1 MNTMR
6 RLFLFLLFAQLIFS
20 VSFVP
25 AGAPDPTQASN
36 ALRVERTIDSILA
49 GLTIQEKIGQ
59 LVQYTGG
66 WNTGPSGRTIS
77 NEQRALIREGKTGSL
92 LNVFGS
98 SLTRELQHIAVNE
111 SRAKIPLLF
120 GLDVIH
126 GFRTTFP
133 IPLAEAA
140 TWNPQAVELS
150 TRIAAA
156 EASSAGIQWTFG
168 PMVDIARDPRWGRI
182 AEGSGEDPYLGSLFA
197 AASVRGF
204 QGRDLADPTSI
215 MACAKHYAAY
225 GGAEGG
231 RDYNT
236 VDISERTLRD
246 VYLPPFKAAVDAGAG
261 TLMASFNEIGGVP
274 SSGSRLLLT
283 TILREEWKFD
293 GFVVSDWGSIG
304 ELQAH
309 GFAVTPAEAA
319 ERAIN
324 AGLDMDMESGCYRD
338 HLQTLVD
345 QGKVSRAT
353 LDEAVRRILR
363 LKIRLGLFT
372 DPYRA
377 STPEREKATNRSKAN
392 IQAARRV
399 AREAIVLLRNER
411 GLLPL
416 RKDLKSIA
424 VIGPLADNR
433 KDPPGPWAGP
443 TDTAFV
449 VTLLE
454 GVRAAAPSVRIVF
467 ARGCGIDGTDTS
479 GIGAAA
485 SVARQADV
493 VLLAVGESEGMSGEA
508 SSRSSLEL
516 PGRQPELVRAVQAT
530 GTPVV
535 MILMNG
541 RPLALGWESAHVPAI
556 VETWFLGHETG
567 HAIADVLFGDFAPSG
582 RLPASFPRVTG
593 QVPIYYNHKNTGRPT
608 DDTTHYT
615 SRYLDLP
622 STPLYPFGFGL
633 TYTTFVCAD
642 LVVDTPKLQSSDT
655 LAVHVTVKNTGRR
668 PGEEVVQ
675 LYVRDLAGSVTRPV
689 KELKAFRRVHLEP
702 GQSVPVVLSVPVE
715 DLAFTGLDMK
725 RRVEPGG
732 FKVYVGPNAAE
743 GLEGEFE
750 VADK

>member
-1 MNTMR
+1 MQKS
-6 RLFLFLLFAQLIFS
+6 LLVLLLAQALVSPFPLI
-20 VSFVP
+20 
-25 AGAPDPTQASN
+25 AGSPDPMRASS
-36 ALRVERTIDSILA
+36 ALRIERAIDSILA
-49 GLTIQEKIGQ
+49 GLSIQEKIGQ

-66 WNTGPSGRTIS
+66 WKTGPSGRTIS
-77 NEQRALIREGKTGSL
+77 SEQRELIRAGMTGSL

-98 SLTRELQHIAVNE
+98 TLTRELQQIAMNE

-140 TWNPQAVELS
+140 TWNPEAVELS
-150 TRIAAA
+150 ARIAAA
-156 EASSAGIQWTFG
+156 EASSAGIHWTFG

-182 AEGSGEDPYLGSLFA
+182 AEGSGEDPYLGSLYA
-197 AASVRGF
+197 AARVRGF
-204 QGRDLADPTSI
+204 QGCDMAGPTRI

-274 SSGSRLLLT
+274 SSGSKLLLT

-304 ELQAH
+304 EMQAH
-309 GFAVTPAEAA
+309 GYAATPAEAA

-338 HLQTLVD
+338 HLQTLVE
-345 QGKVSRAT
+345 QGKVSGAT

-363 LKIRLGLFT
+363 MKFRLGLFT
-372 DPYRA
+372 DPFRA
-377 STPEREKATNRSKAN
+377 CTPERERGTIRSAEN
-392 IQAARRV
+392 IRAARRV
-399 AREAIVLLRNER
+399 AREAIVLLRNEG

-416 RKDLKSIA
+416 NKDLKSIA
-424 VIGPLADNR
+424 VIGPLGKNR
-433 KDPPGPWAGP
+433 KDPLGPWAGP

-454 GVRAAAPSVRIVF
+454 GIREAVPSARLSFAPGCEIDGMDSSGIAAA
-467 ARGCGIDGTDTS
+467 AR
-479 GIGAAA
+479 A
-485 SVARQADV
+485 ARQADV

-508 SSRSSLEL
+508 SCRSSLEL
-516 PGRQPELVRAVQAT
+516 PGRQPDLVRAVYAT
-530 GTPVV
+530 GKPVV
-535 MILMNG
+535 MVLMNG
-541 RPLALGWESAHVPAI
+541 RPLALGWESTHVPAI
-556 VETWFLGHETG
+556 IEAWFLGHETG
-567 HAIADVLFGDFAPSG
+567 HAIADVLFGDSSPAG
-582 RLPASFPRVTG
+582 RLPVSFPRVTG

-608 DDTTHYT
+608 DDKTHYT

-622 STPLYPFGFGL
+622 STPVYPFGFGL
-633 TYTTFVCAD
+633 TYTTFAYAD
-642 LVVDTPKLQSSDT
+642 LEVNTPRLKVSDT
-655 LAVHVTVKNTGRR
+655 LAVRITVKNTGRR
-668 PGEEVVQ
+668 AGEEVVQ
-675 LYVRDLAGSVTRPV
+675 LYIRDEAGSVTRPV
-689 KELKAFRRVHLEP
+689 RELKAFRRVHLEP
-702 GQSVPVVLSVPVE
+702 GQSLPVTLYVPVVE
-715 DLAFTGLDMK
+715 LAFTGLDMQ
-725 RRVEPGG
+725 RRVEPGK
-732 FKVYVGPNAAE
+732 FRVYVGPNSAG
-743 GLEGEFE
+743 GLEGAFE
-750 VADK
+750 VLNP